1 MAVLKNHQRAAP
13 LIQEMWEHE
22 KAHLAKFEELLVEYK
37 VSPTLLI
44 PLWKLAGFTLGAGC
58 ALLGESGAMAC
69 TVAVEDLVTK
79 HYDQQVTEMVQHNPS
94 LDAELIGIIQKFRD
108 DEQHHLDLGLAHGA
122 EDAPFYQIL
131 TKIINFGCRNAIW
144 ISEKI

>member
-37 VSPTLLI
+37 VTPTILI
-44 PLWKLAGFTLGAGC
+44 PLWKVAGFTLGAGC
-58 ALLGESGAMAC
+58 ALLGEAGAMAC

-94 LDAELIGIIQKFRD
+94 LDSELILIIKKFRD

-122 EDAPFYQIL
+122 ENAPFYNFL

>member
-1 MAVLKNHQRAAP
+1 MAVLKNHPRAAP
-13 LIQEMWEHE
+13 LIREMWDHE
-22 KAHLAKFEELLVEYK
+22 KAHLAKFEELLVEYG
-37 VSPTLLI
+37 VSPTILI
-44 PLWKLAGFTLGAGC
+44 PLWKLAGFSLGAGC
-58 ALLGESGAMAC
+58 ALLGEAGAMAC

-94 LDAELIGIIQKFRD
+94 LDKELIHIIKKFRD
-108 DEQHHLDLGLAHGA
+108 DEQHHLELGLAHGA
-122 EDAPFYQIL
+122 EKAPLYHIL